1 MAGTQKTHMAS
12 RSSGKKQITAVSA
25 RRAAAL
31 AMERAL
37 LSMDEKKDSGEEEE
51 ELGAFVRANAI
62 ARAEYAGALP
72 RPLPCRDSDDDAV
85 AAEREDAFEAHD
97 AARERERA
105 LVRAALRRLRVTY
118 ARLALV
124 RLHAL
129 RREAFALTRLNERLV
144 ADAARVFGAR
154 GDPRAYGYR
163 VALEPRGDL
172 QTQYDYDLW
181 EDGAPGLSDILR
193 AADAQLLDAER
204 LVANTSPPPPLPF
217 EDQIEDDAETSMSE
231 ADEA

>member
-1 MAGTQKTHMAS
+1 MPS

-37 LSMDEKKDSGEEEE
+37 LSMDEKNKKDSGEEEE

-118 ARLALV
+118 ARRALP

-129 RREAFALTRLNERLV
+129 RREAFALARLNERLV

-204 LVANTSPPPPLPF
+204 LVANASPPPPLPF